1 MKVSTPISVGELF
14 DKITILEIKK
24 AKIKDKNK
32 LKLVRKELSLLKKI
46 VSKKKLRK
54 KNILSSIRSLQIIN
68 KKLWN
73 VEDRLRTFEKNKK
86 FKYEFVKQ
94 ARSVYHLNDKR
105 SQLKNKI
112 NLMSNSDINEVKS
125 YEKY

>member
-32 LKLVRKELSLLKKI
+32 LKLVMKELSLLKKI

>member
-94 ARSVYHLNDKR
+94 ARSVYHLNDQR